1 METLSVATSVNAGAA
16 LVYPARVLDAS
27 EAKAP

>member
-1 METLSVATSVNAGAA
+1 MEASVATSVNAGAA
-16 LVYPARVLDAS
+16 LVYPARVLDAW